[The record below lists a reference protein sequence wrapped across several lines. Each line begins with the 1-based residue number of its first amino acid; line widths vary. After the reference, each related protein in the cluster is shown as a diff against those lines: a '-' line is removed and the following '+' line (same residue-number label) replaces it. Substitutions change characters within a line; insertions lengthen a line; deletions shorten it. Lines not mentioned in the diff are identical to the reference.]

1 MIERPLDQITEDD
14 LAALIGGRRAEGRRL
29 DFKAAFPGAGE
40 TAVKEWLAD
49 VSSFANTDGGDIVI
63 GVKEDGN
70 GVALEVVGIGVQTLD
85 ADLLRIEDQVR
96 NCLEPRLPAFPLHTV
111 ALPGDRAALVVRI
124 GASLLAPHR
133 ITYKNSGRFYARN
146 SRGKFEM
153 DTGELRLAFA
163 ATDELPRKLRDLHTR
178 AIRATTGKDMPV
190 RLSDNPAVVLTIAPL
205 SVLRE
210 ARDIPVT
217 RETAILPPH
226 MSGYSYAVGLDGVV
240 MYSPIDEETQTVPG
254 WSINHR
260 RGYADFAW
268 SIGRPTKENGKLIFR
283 RRIDDSLLE
292 LVRSTVARLGS
303 YGLEGPWVAMATL
316 IGARDFRI
324 LLGDDYPTSTAWQDP
339 AYLGEIIDDTL
350 SPESLTP
357 LRERFWRLFGMERI
371 PA

>member
-1 MIERPLDQITEDD
+1 
-14 LAALIGGRRAEGRRL
+14 
-29 DFKAAFPGAGE
+29 
-40 TAVKEWLAD
+40 
-49 VSSFANTDGGDIVI
+49 
-63 GVKEDGN
+63 
-70 GVALEVVGIGVQTLD
+70 
-85 ADLLRIEDQVR
+85 
-96 NCLEPRLPAFPLHTV
+96 
-111 ALPGDRAALVVRI
+111 
-124 GASLLAPHR
+124 
-133 ITYKNSGRFYARN
+133 
-146 SRGKFEM
+146 M

-283 RRIDDSLLE
+283 RRFDDSLLE

-316 IGARDFRI
+316 IGARAISGSCWATTTRPPQPGRTPPI
-324 LLGDDYPTSTAWQDP
+324 WARSLMTPCRRRALHRCASGSGDCSAW
-339 AYLGEIIDDTL
+339 
-350 SPESLTP
+350 
-357 LRERFWRLFGMERI
+357 ERI